1 MFIYVHFIIFLNIAS
16 LFKMM
21 EKWLPSWI
29 NAYSTSVQYLFL
41 CSYDM
46 LLQTSCQMHVRF
58 DVHCLADNTKM
69 KLIYLSIAD
78 KFSHLAS
85 ILTFYH

>member
-1 MFIYVHFIIFLNIAS
+1 MFIFIIFINIAS
-16 LFKMM
+16 LYERM
-21 EKWLPSWI
+21 EEWLPSWI
-29 NAYSTSVQYLFL
+29 NATSTSVQYLFL

-46 LLQTSCQMHVRF
+46 LLQTSCQLHVRF
-58 DVHCLADNTKM
+58 DVHGLADNTKM

-85 ILTFYH
+85 ILNFYH